1 MLVYFLLFECSLKD
15 TASVHWHDVTTIDDA
30 DVSDDQVRDH
40 HHRHRGEGSVRRL
53 VFTDS
58 ASPSES
64 IMGKSVSID
73 MPSSNTHGR

>member
-30 DVSDDQVRDH
+30 DVSEGQIRDH
-40 HHRHRGEGSVRRL
+40 HRRGEGSVRRL

-73 MPSSNTHGR
+73 MPSSNTNGR